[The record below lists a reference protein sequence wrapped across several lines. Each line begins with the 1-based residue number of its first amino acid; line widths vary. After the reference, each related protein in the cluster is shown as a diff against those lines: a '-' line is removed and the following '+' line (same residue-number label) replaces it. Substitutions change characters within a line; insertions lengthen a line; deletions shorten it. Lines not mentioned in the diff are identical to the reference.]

1 MKIKKLL
8 IVAVL
13 PMVCLA
19 VNAQD
24 KCCTKKNFTP
34 KKGDFTIAATV
45 GYNSYASVTAL
56 PGTLTNYEAAA
67 LSTDWSE
74 KKLMVGFEGGWF
86 FNDLWKLNLGGGL
99 SFTNN
104 PGYSAVP
111 GTIDESAGTAED
123 NMGEIPNYRA
133 IADAQSFSYNVFAGV
148 DRYLKMKKAP
158 NLMPYLGV
166 RVGFAYGL
174 NEMKYDEYAT
184 MGKSTA
190 ETYNLRGAITC
201 GVDYFLLPAMYVGV
215 QVDPFAYTYNMT
227 TYKPQEGLGNL
238 SADSHNFSV
247 LAAPTIKIGFK
258 F

>member
-1 MKIKKLL
+1 MKIMKLL

-24 KCCTKKNFTP
+24 KCCTKNDFTP

-148 DRYLKMKKAP
+148 DRYLKMKKVP

-174 NEMKYDEYAT
+174 NEMKYDEYVT